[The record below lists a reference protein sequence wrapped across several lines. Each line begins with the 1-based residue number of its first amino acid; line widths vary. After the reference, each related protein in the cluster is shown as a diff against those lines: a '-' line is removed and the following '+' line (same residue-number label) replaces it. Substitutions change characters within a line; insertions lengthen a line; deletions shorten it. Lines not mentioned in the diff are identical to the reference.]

1 MLCQSI
7 RDDTGI
13 TATTSVLALERIF
26 LATQVKRIGLVSP
39 YLSDVQTRV
48 MATFGKQ
55 GFECIA
61 ERHLGIR
68 DNFAF
73 SEVSAQ
79 VLSDMVRGVASS
91 RPDAIMI
98 FCTNLRSAPL
108 VEKLEQET
116 GVPIYDSS
124 AAALWDALR
133 IAGIAP
139 SVVKGWGRLFR
150 ELS

>member
-1 MLCQSI
+1 
-7 RDDTGI
+7 
-13 TATTSVLALERIF
+13 
-26 LATQVKRIGLVSP
+26 
-39 YLSDVQTRV
+39 